1 MKTLQV
7 IVLIRGVVAKYPLR
21 ANTAALNVKNNLTVI
36 RVIADTLAV
45 SLNKKYLAIKNQ
57 IPTEVRDA
65 LQSLCYIIE

>member
-7 IVLIRGVVAKYPLR
+7 IALIRGVVAKYPLR

-36 RVIADTLAV
+36 RAIADTLAV
-45 SLNKKYLAIKNQ
+45 SLNKKYLVNKQQ

-65 LQSLCYIIE
+65 LQSLHYVIE